1 MSKKVLIVDDERQI
15 VEVIAEYL
23 EFEGYDSCTALNGEE
38 GLRQMEEQHPDL
50 VITDM
55 RMPGMD
61 GYEFCRRVRRAY
73 DVPIIMLTGTIQTLK
88 DTPGANLVD
97 VFMTKP
103 VQLPDLL
110 AQVESVLG
118 CGSSGD
124 LTMAKT

>member
-61 GYEFCRRVRRAY
+61 GYEFSRRIRQAY
-73 DVPIIMLTGTIQTLK
+73 DIPIIMLTGTIHPSYSGPRSASAQRKDVLK
-88 DTPGANLVD
+88 QFFNRSILGP
-97 VFMTKP
+97 K
-103 VQLPDLL
+103 LL
-110 AQVESVLG
+110 AVDEMG
-118 CGSSGD
+118 
-124 LTMAKT
+124 